1 MGDTHTHTH
10 THIVRTTFDAVLPF
24 VPFSS
29 PFCAYSLLC
38 SCSFFCSF
46 AASPVTEKEFKMF
59 KQAMGEQGLTKS
71 STKDV
76 SFSLRVCIQTPHIAA
91 LLV

>member
-1 MGDTHTHTH
+1 
-10 THIVRTTFDAVLPF
+10 
-24 VPFSS
+24 
-29 PFCAYSLLC
+29 
-38 SCSFFCSF
+38 
-46 AASPVTEKEFKMF
+46 VTEKEFKMF

-76 SFSLRVCIQTPHIAA
+76 SFSLRVCIQNPHVAA